1 MSAEAII
8 VRFLDAVYILLL
20 TTGLQFILH
29 TQNIKRVFLGLIYS
43 IVSLFQFR
51 RKIFS
56 FENRKYHLHLR
67 DNNLIVT
74 IW

>member
-1 MSAEAII
+1 MKIYLPDFHIVEKRKASAEAIT

-29 TQNIKRVFLGLIYS
+29 KQNIKCVFLGLIYS
-43 IVSLFQFR
+43 IVPLFQFR

-56 FENRKYHLHLR
+56 FWK
-67 DNNLIVT
+67 
-74 IW
+74 